1 MDPANLL
8 TKWHWIVELARKKP
22 GTVLYSLNH
31 VIDFEWMRE
40 AYIRTR
46 KDGATGIDGVTAQDY
61 EANLEAT
68 LGTSWSASN
77 PEATKRHRCAEP
89 TFPRLMVRSG
99 RSAFPRPRRTALLSN
114 QPLGS
119 AEVVHPFHPLRGK
132 RFVVLK
138 IRRVAGIERLSLRDP
153 ILGSFAMPREWTD
166 WASPDERACASGSSL
181 VVDAFGLVALA
192 ELIAS
197 LRVATFGIDR

>member
-1 MDPANLL
+1 MRQ
-8 TKWHWIVELARKKP
+8 TWKP
-22 GTVLYSLNH
+22 IS
-31 VIDFEWMRE
+31 W
-40 AYIRTR
+40 
-46 KDGATGIDGVTAQDY
+46 
-61 EANLEAT
+61 
-68 LGTSWSASN
+68 TSWIASSRV
-77 PEATKRHRCAEP
+77 ATERRQCVGHIFRRRMA
-89 TFPRLMVRSG
+89 RVG
-99 RSAFPRPRRTALLSN
+99 RSAFLRPRRTALLSN

-166 WASPDERACASGSSL
+166 WASPDERACTSGSSL

-197 LRVATFGIDR
+197 LPVATFGIDR

>member
-1 MDPANLL
+1 M
-8 TKWHWIVELARKKP
+8 EEGCESLA
-22 GTVLYSLNH
+22 S
-31 VIDFEWMRE
+31 
-40 AYIRTR
+40 
-46 KDGATGIDGVTAQDY
+46 
-61 EANLEAT
+61 
-68 LGTSWSASN
+68 
-77 PEATKRHRCAEP
+77 
-89 TFPRLMVRSG
+89 
-99 RSAFPRPRRTALLSN
+99 PRPRRTALLSN

-119 AEVVHPFHPLRGK
+119 AEVIHPFHPLRGK